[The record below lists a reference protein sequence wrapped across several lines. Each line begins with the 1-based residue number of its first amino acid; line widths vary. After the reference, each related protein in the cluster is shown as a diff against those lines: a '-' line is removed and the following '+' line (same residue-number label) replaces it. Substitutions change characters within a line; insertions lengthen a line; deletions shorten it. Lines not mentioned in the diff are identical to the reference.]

1 MYSQGVTNM
10 PKKLSH
16 KDTVVEPLQP
26 YFVQTTVD
34 FDPSAELTVQRVDN
48 PLPHGTLGDIRL
60 AARVEGPAEF
70 PKTILIQPF
79 DSASLRGIDPIS
91 VRVFRW
97 NKASRSLQ
105 PVWDSG
111 INLGQGFIWAKIRQP
126 GVLVPIG
133 HPRDRLLYGLLR
145 TLARQRRYADLKTPD
160 EMKALTMSHLAP
172 FLETPREELEDVRQ
186 QLTVLEVQT
195 GVGPFTQN
203 DLKYGRG
210 HILLAFP
217 LPHDEPLERFQ
228 ERLRELEPA
237 LDGLPEEQLFF
248 SPEVLLEPEPRL
260 TSTQGPLPRP
270 IPLPSLSP
278 ISFPPPFVSPDWP
291 MYHHDVFH
299 TGHALGSNINSRTV
313 GRLRPLHD
321 ISLDGGQ
328 VISIPSIVQGKVY
341 VGTSNKPGGGG
352 TLYKFDLATGAPE
365 GQMNIPA
372 VGSITFWG
380 SGTGGSPAIVDG
392 NVYFTSLDGFV
403 YSVDAATL
411 KQLNWATYL
420 QGTDPFHGQPVDNTS
435 PAAAC
440 WTSPLV
446 VNGKVYVGVGLGETR
461 QPPHGAFGFVYC
473 LDASNGFV
481 KWFFCTNK
489 FSDVTN
495 NSPNDIPQSLFH
507 ADPAPTDP
515 FTHHAFDPPFRGASV
530 WSSCAYD
537 PDLNQI
543 YVGTGNPQPDGS
555 LPNEP
560 YSSGVL
566 ALDADTGEFRS
577 FFQPFPSDS
586 YRANDADVDNPGS
599 PMLFRQN
606 GKLAIAIG
614 NKNGAFFLLDP
625 NAADTPNTG
634 RMAVLARRQL
644 LAYPNDNSAQ
654 PYNNTTTPQLPNVDP
669 HTEEEENRAGVYGT
683 AAFGGDRLFV
693 GLGGPPPRAMDYH
706 TTPFVRALNLNDPFL
721 RDAWPTVRGTDG
733 VSRYTASITPR
744 PDGHPTGPMYVT
756 PDEAGVSSPAVVNDV
771 VFVSTNKPGLYALD
785 TETGHCLWTAD
796 NLGPPTL
803 NTFILGPAISG
814 DYVVIGAGDMLHI
827 YWLYCPPNAICGG
840 VPTQ

>member
-1 MYSQGVTNM
+1 
-10 PKKLSH
+10 
-16 KDTVVEPLQP
+16 
-26 YFVQTTVD
+26 VQATAE
-34 FDPSAELTVQRVDN
+34 FDPNAELTVQRVDN
-48 PLPHGTLGDIRL
+48 PLPHGTLGDIEL
-60 AARVEGPAEF
+60 AAQVGGPAEF
-70 PKTILIQPF
+70 PKTILILPV
-79 DSASLRGIDPIS
+79 DSASLKGFDPIS

-97 NKASRSLQ
+97 NKVARSLQ

-133 HPRDRLLYGLLR
+133 HPRDRLLHGLLR
-145 TLARQRRYADLKTPD
+145 SLARQRRYADLKTPY
-160 EMKALTMSHLAP
+160 EMKALTMNLLAP
-172 FLETPREELEDVRQ
+172 FLEMPREELEDVRQ
-186 QLTVLEVQT
+186 QLTVLEVYT
-195 GVGPFTQN
+195 GAGPFTWN
-203 DLKYGRG
+203 DLKFGRG
-210 HILLAFP
+210 HSLLAFP

-248 SPEVLLEPEPRL
+248 SPEVLLEPEPAL
-260 TSTQGPLPRP
+260 ISTQDPLSRP
-270 IPLPSLSP
+270 IPLTSPPP
-278 ISFPPPFVSPDWP
+278 ISFPPPFVSLDWP
-291 MYHHDVFH
+291 VYHHDVFH

-313 GRLRPLHD
+313 GRLRPLYD

-341 VGTSNKPGGGG
+341 VGTSNKPGPRNKPNSGGG
-352 TLYKFDLATGAPE
+352 TLYKFDLATGARE
-365 GQMNIPA
+365 GQMDIPL
-372 VGSITFWG
+372 VGFLTSWG

-411 KQLNWATYL
+411 TQVNWVTDLQL
-420 QGTDPFHGQPVDNTS
+420 TDPFHGQPVDNS
-435 PAAAC
+435 RPAVAC

-446 VNGKVYVGVGLGETR
+446 VNGKVYVGVGLGEGP
-461 QPPHGAFGFVYC
+461 QGGAFGFVYC
-473 LDASNGFV
+473 LDASNGVV

-495 NSPNDIPQSLFH
+495 NRPNDIPHSLIH
-507 ADPAPTDP
+507 VDPAPTDP
-515 FTHHAFDPPFRGASV
+515 FTRHAFDPPFRGASV

-543 YVGTGNPQPDGS
+543 YVGTGNPQPDGP

-606 GKLAIAIG
+606 GKLVIAIG
-614 NKNGAFFLLDP
+614 NKNGAFYILDP
-625 NAADTPNTG
+625 NAADTPSTG
-634 RMAVLARRQL
+634 RMAFLARRQL
-644 LAYPNDNSAQ
+644 LPYPNDNSGQ
-654 PYNNTTTPQLPNVDP
+654 PYFNNITPQLPSVDP

-721 RDAWPTVRGTDG
+721 GDAWPTVRGTDG

-744 PDGHPTGPMYVT
+744 PSDGQPTGPMYLT

-771 VFVSTNKPGLYALD
+771 VLVSTNKPGLYAFD
-785 TETGHCLWTAD
+785 TETGHCHWHAD

-803 NTFILGPAISG
+803 NTFILGPAIFG
-814 DYVVIGAGDMLHI
+814 DYVVIGAGNMLHI
-827 YWLYCPPNAICGG
+827 YSLFCPPNAICSG